1 MLFYRKCTAIYYWSP
16 IGLTAKP
23 MSWLKLSCFCIR
35 IASFILLLRK
45 SSSWLRM
52 MLFSQSILWLLS
64 IACAATAES
73 SVLSLFRC
81 RLCSDCRVQSVLP
94 VSPIYTL
101 SQSRHGMLQIMP
113 FLDPGGRC
121 GFTFVRIDR
130 MEVPVLKATLIFSFA
145 RIHLIGSLTP
155 LT

>member
-1 MLFYRKCTAIYYWSP
+1 M
-16 IGLTAKP
+16 
-23 MSWLKLSCFCIR
+23 
-35 IASFILLLRK
+35 
-45 SSSWLRM
+45 
-52 MLFSQSILWLLS
+52 
-64 IACAATAES
+64 
-73 SVLSLFRC
+73 
-81 RLCSDCRVQSVLP
+81 QSVLP